1 MGYLDLGIT
10 EQQGQPGGNVAI
22 SEGQGLGYQVHLLF
36 YKGALLGGISLP
48 LSDGKLLSSQ
58 ALEEATLNALLGCQH
73 LLTEEQFLRGPWK
86 EGPDHFTAGLGML
99 HHSVQ
104 GRVTMWLLSKNREY
118 P

>member
-1 MGYLDLGIT
+1 MGYLALGII

-22 SEGQGLGYQVHLLF
+22 SEGQGLDYQVHLPF

-58 ALEEATLNALLGCQH
+58 ALEEATLNALLGCAASPH
-73 LLTEEQFLRGPWK
+73 RG
-86 EGPDHFTAGLGML
+86 TAPAWALE
-99 HHSVQ
+99 
-104 GRVTMWLLSKNREY
+104 RR